1 MFDFLGVTEHFPA
14 VENVGWNMRW
24 SFMDSD
30 NLPINIDGITFA
42 GKVQVRDKVISMDV
56 QKSPLP
62 DDVNMLVISC
72 EGLPQGRWPYE
83 IWSKS
88 DSGDENRLVS
98 GCIGVTASIDKAK
111 FLVGEYASRTC
122 LVRLPGDKT
131 KFLKL
136 EWLASTVAAA
146 SAQEAILAA
155 DRAESAADG
164 LESAKDEAQESATH
178 AAESARLAKV
188 SETNAGEAEKRA
200 EESKTSAGIS
210 ATQSGISAT
219 SAHGYA
225 NTASTKAMESAGSAT
240 MAANS
245 ATAASTSETQ
255 AVQSAARAE
264 ESALEAK
271 TEVAKIGNSV
281 AESEAAASL
290 AQASANTASGHATTA
305 GTKATQAA
313 TSATNA
319 AASETK
325 AKASETAAGTSASS
339 ADGSAMMASTKAAQ
353 AEQSAT
359 TAENSAKA
367 ASLSAED
374 VRRIAA
380 EVVAMMKEIV
390 PPRLN
395 YNGNHFFFNQ
405 FTEPD
410 QPDDMCVYPYAYLKK
425 MVGGKDNYQL
435 WLDAGNVGTL
445 EDFLEAQKGAPGG
458 EQDLS
463 AITQKLESKTESVL
477 ISEDDYKNLAVK
489 NPQTIYIIN

>member
-1 MFDFLGVTEHFPA
+1 MNQDI
-14 VENVGWNMRW
+14 
-24 SFMDSD
+24 
-30 NLPINIDGITFA
+30 NLTNAAAEYLRELILNG
-42 GKVQVRDKVISMDV
+42 GG
-56 QKSPLP
+56 SPLTFLCLAVG
-62 DDVNMLVISC
+62 DGKL
-72 EGLPQGRWPYE
+72 
-83 IWSKS
+83 
-88 DSGDENRLVS
+88 DSGVES
-98 GCIGVTASIDKAK
+98 
-111 FLVGEYASRTC
+111 ASRTS
-122 LVRLPGDKT
+122 LVHEVHRMPVETITKEENGRVYITARLSTDILHSDFKQRELGIYVRNGEGELLLGYVNYGENYDYIPAPGGTAAVYKT
-131 KFLKL
+131 I
-136 EWLASTVAAA
+136 TAAFDVMNLRTTFRDLPSDDLVSFTA
-146 SAQEAILAA
+146 FNTRLNEVIPIFVNEEFTAA
-155 DRAESAADG
+155 KEEIEESVSQAESIARDAQTSASQA
-164 LESAKDEAQESATH
+164 LESA
-178 AAESARLAKV
+178 
-188 SETNAGEAEKRA
+188 NA
-200 EESKTSAGIS
+200 
-210 ATQSGISAT
+210 
-219 SAHGYA
+219 
-225 NTASTKAMESAGSAT
+225 
-240 MAANS
+240 
-245 ATAASTSETQ
+245 
-255 AVQSAARAE
+255 
-264 ESALEAK
+264 
-271 TEVAKIGNSV
+271 
-281 AESEAAASL
+281 
-290 AQASANTASGHATTA
+290 ASGHAMTA
-305 GTKATQAA
+305 GINATQAE
-313 TSATNA
+313 TSAANA
-319 AASETK
+319 AASEFN